1 MFAIATLA
9 ILFAGFSA
17 SAQRQVVSGH
27 VPRSVGALGLQ
38 PIASLPDSTR
48 LDLAIQL
55 PVRDQEGLSNLVEQ
69 LYAPGS
75 PNFHRYL
82 TPEQFTKQFGPTE
95 ADYQAVINFAKN
107 SGFAVRGTEPSRTV
121 VDVSGTV
128 GQIRSALHVNM
139 NVYRHPR
146 EDRTFYAP
154 DAEPSLDLTM
164 PVAHIAGL
172 NNYYIPHPLGHMGES
187 VPLGGS
193 GGGGSY
199 YSADLR
205 AAYAP
210 GVTLD
215 GSGQSVGLV
224 EFDGYFAGD
233 ISTYKQTCG
242 ITNAITLTNVLLDS
256 FSGNPSTNTGT
267 VFEVS
272 LDIEMTIAMAP
283 GLSKVYVYEAP
294 ELAIDILTRMANDNT
309 CQQLSSSWDIVDANT
324 NDSIYMR
331 FQSQGQSFFQASGDN
346 GAYVGF
352 SGDFADSPYITVVGG
367 TVLTTSGA
375 AGSWVSETVWNQY
388 PAISSG
394 EGSGGGIS
402 PVHYAIP
409 SWQQGVSMASN
420 QGSTSNRN
428 SPDVSMVASN
438 VFVVSNNGHSAGGS
452 YGTSIAAPLWA
463 GFTALIN
470 QQAASKGQPQV
481 GFINPVIYQIGQGPY
496 YGSDFHDITSGN
508 NFNSSSSS
516 AYSAVTGYDLCTGW
530 GTPTGMNLINMVN
543 AFGYSGLVWVN
554 FGNSNSGSGTYLNPY
569 NTINGGINGVATGGT
584 IMIQGPGS
592 TTEKPSITKHLTIR
606 SVAGTGTIGQ

>member
-1 MFAIATLA
+1 MMVVL
-9 ILFAGFSA
+9 LAGFSA
-17 SAQRQVVSGH
+17 LAERQVVRGH
-27 VPRSVGALGLQ
+27 VPAAVGALGLQ
-38 PIASLPDSTR
+38 PIETLPDSTR
-48 LDLAIQL
+48 VDLAIQV
-55 PVRDQEGLSNLVEQ
+55 PVRDQEGLSNLVQQ
-69 LYAPGS
+69 LYDPKS

-95 ADYQAVINFAKN
+95 ADYQNVVNFAKN
-107 SGFAVRGTEPSRTV
+107 RGFTVRGTEPSRTV
-121 VDVSGTV
+121 VDVSGSV
-128 GQIRSALHVNM
+128 AQIRSAFHVNM
-139 NVYRHPR
+139 NVYRHPK

-154 DAEPSLDLTM
+154 DMEPSLDLAA

-172 NNYYIPHPLGHMGES
+172 NDYYVPHPLGHMGQPT
-187 VPLGGS
+187 PLGGS

-215 GSGQSVGLV
+215 GSGQSVGLL
-224 EFDGYFAGD
+224 EFDGYYAGD

-242 ITNAITLTNVLLDS
+242 ITNPITLTNVLVDS
-256 FSGNPSTNTGT
+256 FSGNPSTNIGT

-272 LDIEMTIAMAP
+272 LDIEMAIAMAP
-283 GLSKVYVYEAP
+283 GLSKVYVYEATNQT
-294 ELAIDILTRMANDNT
+294 LDLLTRMANDNT
-309 CQQLSSSWDIVDANT
+309 CQQLSCSWDLG
-324 NDSIYMR
+324 DSSSFDTIYMR

-367 TVLTTSGA
+367 TVLTTSGP

-394 EGSGGGIS
+394 DGSGGGIS

-409 SWQQGVSMASN
+409 SWQSGVSMASN

-438 VFVVSNNGHSAGGS
+438 VFVVSNNGFQGTGT

-470 QQAASKGQPQV
+470 QQAASKGQPQA
-481 GFINPVIYQIGQGPY
+481 GFVNPVIYQIGQGPY
-496 YGSDFHDITSGN
+496 YGSDFHDVTSGN
-508 NFNSSSSS
+508 NFNSSSTS

-554 FGNSNSGSGTYLNPY
+554 FGKPTFGNGTYLSPY
-569 NTINGGINGVATGGT
+569 NTISGGISGVASGGT